1 MLHGLPWLEQP
12 VTVVDDGDACLAVT
26 LEPGSRF
33 TFFAHPFGAH
43 PWAAYEVWS
52 GSTVLQLQREG
63 DAYGVWKFFDL
74 EQQFTHWYINFQAP
88 LVRRVDTVGGGAFE
102 TADLGLDIVIPAD
115 ALSWEWKDVDD
126 PDAMVANGRITA
138 AERAGIAEE
147 ADRVTALLNGDD
159 RWWSCWDEWCPQK
172 AAEL

>member
-88 LVRRVDTVGGGAFE
+88 LVRRVDPTPTRWSRTGG
-102 TADLGLDIVIPAD
+102 
-115 ALSWEWKDVDD
+115 S
-126 PDAMVANGRITA
+126 RQ
-138 AERAGIAEE
+138 
-147 ADRVTALLNGDD
+147 LNARGSP
-159 RWWSCWDEWCPQK
+159 RRPTG
-172 AAEL
+172 